1 MISIGVLKKILES
14 KGVFLAESLEE
25 LIAMVTSKFPGL
37 SDKEVNEV
45 IQKIKQQSVMEV
57 GRNENICYYSQ
68 SV

>member
-1 MISIGVLKKILES
+1 MINRGVLKKILES
-14 KGVFLAESLEE
+14 KGVYLAESLEE

-57 GRNENICYYSQ
+57 GRNENI
-68 SV
+68 

>member
-14 KGVFLAESLEE
+14 KGVYLAESLEE

-57 GRNENICYYSQ
+57 GRNENI
-68 SV
+68 

>member
-14 KGVFLAESLEE
+14 KGVYLAESLEE
-25 LIAMVTSKFPGL
+25 LISMVTSKFPGL

-57 GRNENICYYSQ
+57 GRNENI
-68 SV
+68 

>member
-1 MISIGVLKKILES
+1 MINIGVLKKILES
-14 KGVFLAESLEE
+14 KGVYLAESLEE

-57 GRNENICYYSQ
+57 GRNENI
-68 SV
+68 

>member
-14 KGVFLAESLEE
+14 KGVYLADSLEE

-57 GRNENICYYSQ
+57 GRNENI
-68 SV
+68 

>member
-14 KGVFLAESLEE
+14 KRVYLAESLEE
-25 LIAMVTSKFPGL
+25 LIAMVTSKFPGF

-57 GRNENICYYSQ
+57 GRNENI
-68 SV
+68 